1 MKLLR
6 ETIRRILLEDKAS
19 FEKEL
24 TGNPNWDEG
33 ATDYADAR
41 EFKGNKRVPKGARP
55 GRARKRGRSL
65 KQVWAKHVDRQ
76 FVDNLVYIHWMHQHE
91 VLHFLLASE
100 PPNKDEL
107 SCSAYIN
114 GKLAAGHNMGAF
126 GVIVRGHV
134 SLLGNSMDSMY
145 TGNRSVIDQAFPDM
159 KKSSGVAKGV
169 MAAEMDT
176 YILSK
181 EDFTGP
187 KSKWDEN
194 EALLDNWEVIAL
206 FCDPKFL
213 PNMKEIRDK
222 YEEET
227 FEYLSIKHPGA
238 YL

>member
-6 ETIRRILLEDKAS
+6 ETIRRIILEDKAS

-24 TGNPNWDEG
+24 TGDPNWDEG
-33 ATDYADAR
+33 ATDHADVAY
-41 EFKGNKRVPKGARP
+41 KGNQRIPRGARP
-55 GRARKRGRSL
+55 GRARKRGRNL
-65 KQVWAKHVDRQ
+65 KQVWAKHVDRE
-76 FVDNLVYIHWMHQHE
+76 FVDSLIYIHWMHKEE
-91 VLHFLLASE
+91 VLPFLLASE

-126 GVIVRGHV
+126 GVIVQGHV
-134 SLLGNSMDSMY
+134 SLLGNSMDAMF

-159 KKSSGVAKGV
+159 KKTSGIAKGV

-206 FCDPKFL
+206 FCDPKMMGT
-213 PNMKEIRDK
+213 MKKIRDD
-222 YEEET
+222 YEYET
-227 FEYLSIKHPGA
+227 GNYLSIKHPGA
-238 YL
+238 YV

>member
-6 ETIRRILLEDKAS
+6 ETIRKLILQEDKAS

-33 ATDYADAR
+33 ATDYADVPY
-41 EFKGNKRVPKGARP
+41 KGNQPILRSQRP
-55 GRARKRGRSL
+55 GRARKRGRNL
-65 KQVWAKHVDRQ
+65 KQVWAKHVDRE
-76 FVDNLVYIHWMHQHE
+76 FVDSLIYIHWMNKEE
-91 VLHFLLASE
+91 VLPFLLESE

-114 GKLAAGHNMGAF
+114 GKLEAGHNMGAL

-134 SLLGNSMDSMY
+134 SLLGNSMDAMY
-145 TGNRSVIDQAFPDM
+145 TGNRSVFDQEFPDM
-159 KKSSGVAKGV
+159 KNTSGVAKGV
-169 MAAEMDT
+169 MNAEMDT

-206 FCDPKFL
+206 FCDPKMMGT
-213 PNMKEIRDK
+213 MKKIRAD
-222 YEEET
+222 YEYET
-227 FEYLSIKHPGA
+227 GNYLSIKHPGA
-238 YL
+238 YV

>member
-6 ETIRRILLEDKAS
+6 KTIRKIILEDKAS
-19 FEKEL
+19 FVEEL
-24 TGNPNWDEG
+24 TADPNWDEG
-33 ATDYADAR
+33 ATDYADVDY
-41 EFKGNKRVPKGARP
+41 KGNKRVPKGARP
-55 GRARKRGRSL
+55 ARARKRGRNL
-65 KQVWAKHVDRQ
+65 KQVWAKHVDRE
-76 FVDNLVYIHWMHQHE
+76 FVDSLIYIHWMHKEE
-91 VLHFLLASE
+91 VLPFLLASE

-114 GKLAAGHNMGAF
+114 GKLVAGHNMGAF

-134 SLLGNSMDSMY
+134 TLLGNSMDAMY

-159 KKSSGVAKGV
+159 KKTSGVAKGV

-206 FCDPKFL
+206 FCDPKL
-213 PNMKEIRDK
+213 AGTMNRIRDE
-222 YEEET
+222 YEYET
-227 FEYLSIKHPGA
+227 GNYLSIKHPGA
-238 YL
+238 YV